1 MVLSLR
7 RISQGAVNFIIIFW
21 LLKIK
26 SCLYL
31 TLGLIIDAFGEL
43 RDQQEQVKEDMEVSL
58 FLTLRFCC
66 GHSLSSLP
74 LSKNYGSGRKGEE
87 HEQCVTSLAC
97 FWFRQYL

>member
-58 FLTLRFCC
+58 FLTLHFCC
-66 GHSLSSLP
+66 GHSVFTAFIKELWQW
-74 LSKNYGSGRKGEE
+74 EE
-87 HEQCVTSLAC
+87 GGGT
-97 FWFRQYL
+97 